1 MNIILCLFFK
11 ISISYTLLY
20 NLLCFSSSSY
30 PETSAIQCAFK
41 HLLNNVACASRIRDL
56 ALSLSLNKLDYFW
69 SVILYDGENWHGNSG
84 HESYWET
91 LIPSRLY
98 MLWNDLWGPVNEDF
112 ETLFKLTNCSENFLP
127 VSMHVSFHP
136 SHGILLCGRNT
147 PVQRGRKERKKK
159 NSYVSFIFLACW
171 LLPRMKL
178 HMCVVAHCSFF
189 MNIFC
194 SDPLPIFLWRCSF
207 TSWYL
212 FPNKFLFIPF
222 IF

>member
-69 SVILYDGENWHGNSG
+69 SVILYDVENWHGNSG

-91 LIPSRLY
+91 LIPSIDS
-98 MLWNDLWGPVNEDF
+98 MLWNGLVGSLWMKIF
-112 ETLFKLTNCSENFLP
+112 ETLSVDKLFVENFYLWACMFP
-127 VSMHVSFHP
+127 SIPAMAFSFLV
-136 SHGILLCGRNT
+136 GETLQFKG
-147 PVQRGRKERKKK
+147 QERKEKKK
-159 NSYVSFIFLACW
+159 KLHVSFIFLACW
-171 LLPRMKL
+171 IITKNENS

-212 FPNKFLFIPF
+212 FPK
-222 IF
+222 